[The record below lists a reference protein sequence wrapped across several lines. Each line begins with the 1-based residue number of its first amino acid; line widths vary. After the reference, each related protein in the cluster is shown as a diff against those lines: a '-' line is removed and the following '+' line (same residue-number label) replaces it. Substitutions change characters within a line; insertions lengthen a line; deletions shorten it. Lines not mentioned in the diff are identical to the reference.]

1 MSIRLQ
7 ILIFSLLIGILPVS
21 MATWLSSKTLSRY
34 LAEEQPKALLDNS
47 RSFAGFLDQFLQQRQ
62 KELERLAENPLLHE
76 CLVGDFDYEPANQLF
91 KSWTSDH
98 HSPFLF
104 LMMLNAQNQPVASSH
119 PSLLDGNLIDG
130 TYVENNPGSH
140 SKVYDWFQA
149 KPDHFLHQTPFT
161 QKDQYSVFINATIS
175 DAMGDQSSS
184 LKLGTILCGLNWSVL
199 QGFLDQRH
207 QQFAQDKFQ
216 TKRQTLLKQDGT
228 IIAHAK
234 GLQAY
239 GKNVANIFSQPSSLN
254 TLQTQKEG
262 TFIDKSLMDGEPFLR
277 SFATLD
283 FAGLQWKVITT
294 IALSELNHIQAE
306 MHRRFFL
313 VLGISL
319 FLIFLSAIV
328 ISRQITSGVH
338 SLNRKFLD
346 INRGSRDLTQRLRLK
361 VSKNNELFG
370 VVEGFNAF
378 TQNIHDIFSSISETL
393 THLLKTEDNLSS
405 SAKKLVT
412 EAQRTLEQ
420 SALVSQSTDS
430 VMQRMKEM
438 DQVTA
443 SSSDNLLAMAA
454 ATEELSVTYQQISK
468 NTEEVRSITD
478 NAVAR
483 AEHALKT
490 IVTLEGC
497 ARDINSIT
505 TTITE
510 IAQQTNLLALNATIE
525 AARAGEAGRGFSVV
539 ANEIKG
545 LAQQSNLAT
554 EEIMTKIHEIQQATQ
569 ATSNAMTNIEQV
581 IRQANHATK
590 TVASATEEQAATTN
604 ELAQR
609 IQEVSEHML
618 DVRKKVENTVAATMR
633 ANEGVHSINTTTKD
647 WSALASDLHMCS
659 STLNQLS
666 SHLSSQVGQF
676 HL

>member
-1 MSIRLQ
+1 
-7 ILIFSLLIGILPVS
+7 
-21 MATWLSSKTLSRY
+21 
-34 LAEEQPKALLDNS
+34 
-47 RSFAGFLDQFLQQRQ
+47 
-62 KELERLAENPLLHE
+62 
-76 CLVGDFDYEPANQLF
+76 
-91 KSWTSDH
+91 
-98 HSPFLF
+98 
-104 LMMLNAQNQPVASSH
+104 
-119 PSLLDGNLIDG
+119 
-130 TYVENNPGSH
+130 
-140 SKVYDWFQA
+140 
-149 KPDHFLHQTPFT
+149 
-161 QKDQYSVFINATIS
+161 
-175 DAMGDQSSS
+175 
-184 LKLGTILCGLNWSVL
+184 
-199 QGFLDQRH
+199 
-207 QQFAQDKFQ
+207 
-216 TKRQTLLKQDGT
+216 
-228 IIAHAK
+228 
-234 GLQAY
+234 
-239 GKNVANIFSQPSSLN
+239 
-254 TLQTQKEG
+254 
-262 TFIDKSLMDGEPFLR
+262 
-277 SFATLD
+277 
-283 FAGLQWKVITT
+283 
-294 IALSELNHIQAE
+294 
-306 MHRRFFL
+306 
-313 VLGISL
+313 
-319 FLIFLSAIV
+319 
-328 ISRQITSGVH
+328 
-338 SLNRKFLD
+338 
-346 INRGSRDLTQRLRLK
+346 
-361 VSKNNELFG
+361 
-370 VVEGFNAF
+370 
-378 TQNIHDIFSSISETL
+378 L